1 LWVDQHSQQMKNMNW
16 ADQYFDGFG
25 RPNRLLITVAG
36 LELPFGVFV
45 AGFIYRTFFEQ
56 WGELKG
62 LGPN

>member
-1 LWVDQHSQQMKNMNW
+1 MKNMNW

-56 WGELKG
+56 WGESKG